1 MMENLKFD
9 RRKFIESAA
18 FASLGLILS
27 QQSATAQESPVSI
40 IKKAAATAKISIT
53 KLRGG
58 LSALEGSGGNIVV
71 STGKDG
77 KLMVDGGIGVS
88 QPNMSAA
95 LAELGDAPLKLL
107 INTHWHFDHVDGNLW
122 LHEKGAAIIA
132 HENTLKN
139 MSRTIRVDDW
149 NYTFPPSPKGA
160 LPGKT
165 FKDKDT
171 LTFNGENIHMRYYAP
186 AHTNSDISVY
196 FPKEDVL
203 HVADTWWNGHYPF
216 IDYNTGGSIKGM
228 VQATDWNIKSSSDK
242 TIIIPGHG
250 PVGNRKQLIEYRD
263 MLASIYDLVK
273 KLKLQG
279 KSMEE
284 VVKAKP
290 TSKFDSKFGTFIIDP
305 AFFTRLVYKGA

>member
-1 MMENLKFD
+1 MD
-9 RRKFIESAA
+9 RRKFIESAT
-18 FASLGLILS
+18 FASLGLLLS
-27 QQSATAQESPVSI
+27 QQSAFAQESPVNI
-40 IKKAAATAKISIT
+40 IKKAAATAKINIT
-53 KLRGG
+53 KLRGS
-58 LSALEGSGGNIVV
+58 LSALEGSGGNILV

-88 QPNMSAA
+88 KPNMSGA
-95 LAELGDAPLKLL
+95 LAKLGEAPLKVL

-122 LHEKGAAIIA
+122 LHEKGAAIVA

-165 FKDKDT
+165 FQDKYSMI
-171 LTFNGENIHMRYYAP
+171 FNGEDIHMLHYPP

-196 FPKEDVL
+196 FPREDVL

-216 IDYNTGGSIKGM
+216 IDYNTGGNIEGM
-228 VQATDWNIKSSSDK
+228 IQATDRNLKSSSDK

-250 PVGNRKQLIEYRD
+250 PIGTRKQLIEYRD
-263 MLASIYDLVK
+263 MLSSIYDAVK

-284 VVKAKP
+284 VVLAKP